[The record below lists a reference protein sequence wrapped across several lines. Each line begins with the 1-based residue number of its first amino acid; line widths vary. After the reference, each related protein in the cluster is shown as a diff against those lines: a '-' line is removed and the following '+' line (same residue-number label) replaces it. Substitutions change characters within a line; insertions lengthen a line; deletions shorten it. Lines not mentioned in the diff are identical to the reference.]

1 MRLEAA
7 EEARR
12 AALEEARQ
20 AAEEAAQAQARR
32 EQEAA
37 QALAR
42 QAAEARAAA
51 ERAQQEAAAAD
62 RAWVESVPHRKT
74 LQGVKEQLDI
84 FSEAAAAASSGS
96 SGSSRTDAITA
107 LHTIFSQIVAHPEEA
122 NFRRIRRDHPR
133 FLSDIGQYAGG
144 KELLIAAGFELGFVE
159 EVPSFVCKEPNIETD
174 MDGWAAWFDLL
185 KGTLELI
192 EKEMIK

>member
-1 MRLEAA
+1 MTARTRDWQDESTQGLRRALGPIRARLE
-7 EEARR
+7 
-12 AALEEARQ
+12 
-20 AAEEAAQAQARR
+20 
-32 EQEAA
+32 
-37 QALAR
+37 
-42 QAAEARAAA
+42 
-51 ERAQQEAAAAD
+51 
-62 RAWVESVPHRKT
+62 AWVESEPHRKT

-174 MDGWAAWFDLL
+174 MDGWAAWFDLF
-185 KGTLELI
+185 KGTLALI
-192 EKEMIK
+192 EKEMKKY